1 MDKDIVRVINKNI
14 DVIEFIREQLR
25 EEPDLKEPEIKN
37 RIYEEFGFDRFRK
50 KTIVVQVLIAAA
62 REAKG

>member
-14 DVIEFIREQLR
+14 DVIEFIREQWE
-25 EEPDLKEPEIKN
+25 EEPELKEQELKN
-37 RIYEEFGFDRFRK
+37 RLYKEFGYDRFRG
-50 KTIVVQVLIAAA
+50 KTLVVQILIAAA